1 MVSRLAY
8 WDAWNWNGIY
18 NYSSVGND
26 CLWSATLPH
35 DKFHP
40 AIFNE
45 QQGELSWGTH
55 GCRHGTCL
63 KAWCMSDHVN
73 AWHVSEWYQ
82 RGEWWVKKCRAP
94 AQTMTTC
101 GCMKVDHNDV
111 QVRMLGHVSSMGR
124 WQTQE
129 EGCWD
134 TGMHGDG
141 GIQMCLVQ
149 GVITSILTSIW
160 RNELY
165 ATPFF
170 LDRWQLSTCSIWQI
184 QSSFSPTQ
192 FPLIGWNTP
201 DWDYCAQG
209 DKNWRGRKWWWN
221 CTIHCHL

>member
-8 WDAWNWNGIY
+8 RDAWNWNGIY
-18 NYSSVGND
+18 NYSSVGNN
-26 CLWSATLPH
+26 CSWSATLPH
-35 DKFHP
+35 NEFHP
-40 AIFNE
+40 AIFDE
-45 QQGELSWGTH
+45 QRGELSWGAC
-55 GCRHGTCL
+55 GCRHGMCL
-63 KAWCMSDHVN
+63 KAWRMSDHVN
-73 AWHVSEWYQ
+73 VCQNDTGGVSSGFGSVEYWHGS
-82 RGEWWVKKCRAP
+82 GGA
-94 AQTMTTC
+94 MTH
-101 GCMKVDHNDV
+101 GCIKVDDDNV

-129 EGCWD
+129 EGCRD

-149 GVITSILTSIW
+149 GVITSILISIW